1 MDMAKVLPDFV
12 ELSLMQIRGD
22 VNIGGV
28 YLETAFS
35 AL

>member
-1 MDMAKVLPDFV
+1 MDIAKVLSDFV

-22 VNIGGV
+22 VNIGGM
-28 YLETAFS
+28 YLETVFS